1 MYGNY
6 GCLVCVR
13 DWLLWFG
20 MGEGKIWRGIH
31 HFHFIRFVFII
42 AIFFYLKAGL
52 KGYQSLCEI
61 VGLRVLLYKIVHV
74 HRKFVE
80 TGEKLY
86 QCLLS
91 RVLKSDFQ
99 YCKCNVSYWWF
110 QPEFSH
116 VLHKTYEN
124 TYERKTIPVHWI

>member
-1 MYGNY
+1 MAIMVVWCFLGTGHYE
-6 GCLVCVR
+6 LAWERVI
-13 DWLLWFG
+13 FE
-20 MGEGKIWRGIH
+20 EGLI
-31 HFHFIRFVFII
+31 
-42 AIFFYLKAGL
+42 IFFLSDLYLSVPFIYLKD
-52 KGYQSLCEI
+52 YQSWCEI
-61 VGLRVLLYKIVHV
+61 VGLRVWLYKIVHV

-99 YCKCNVSYWWF
+99 YCNVSYWWF

-116 VLHKTYEN
+116 VSHKTYDYEN